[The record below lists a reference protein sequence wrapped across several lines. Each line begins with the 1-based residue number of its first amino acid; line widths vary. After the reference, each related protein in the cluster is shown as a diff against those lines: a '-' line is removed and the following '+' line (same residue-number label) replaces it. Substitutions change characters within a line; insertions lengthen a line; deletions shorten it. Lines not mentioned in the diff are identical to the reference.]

1 MKRIH
6 LSYEKSILQCS
17 NLHKLE
23 YYTVNNGV
31 KLYEK
36 NLKNLKKKK
45 TQPISNHCF
54 YPSCAFF
61 LYTENLTS

>member
-36 NLKNLKKKK
+36 NLKNLKKK
-45 TQPISNHCF
+45 
-54 YPSCAFF
+54 
-61 LYTENLTS
+61 ENPTNF